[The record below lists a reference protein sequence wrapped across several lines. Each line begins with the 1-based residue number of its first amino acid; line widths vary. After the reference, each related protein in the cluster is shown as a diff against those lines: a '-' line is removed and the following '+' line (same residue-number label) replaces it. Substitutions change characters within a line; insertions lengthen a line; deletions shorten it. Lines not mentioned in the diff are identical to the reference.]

1 MNREYSINLFN
12 KILFFVLA
20 AFFSV
25 VAIYLLAKPIAAGVS
40 HAVLLIPVLLL
51 ALAVFIVLG
60 VFKRKIIVDDNSIT
74 RYHIFG
80 SNTLAFDQIKG
91 YRAGNKAT
99 SIIPLSPSNSNIS
112 ISNSDYADGDDL
124 IAFFKERFTDLDAID
139 LKEEEERLMSDTS
152 LGATTDDREA
162 TLKRAKLI
170 ALIGN
175 IAGGAVAIATFF
187 KHDKLLSLYLP
198 AIYPILMVVVIATSK
213 GLIKIVPEGKKSQL
227 PALIF
232 GLLFPIMML
241 FISAIASYNLVE
253 LKNYWLPFLGIMLA
267 FGILLLAA
275 GLKNNA
281 GAIALAIV
289 ISIIVSAGYSAGL
302 TTKINCQLDDS
313 KPQTFQTTIMR
324 KYTTSGKGAH
334 YHIVLAPWWQNQ
346 SSKEVDISLHSYNL
360 VDVGS
365 PVNIY
370 QRPGKLNVPW
380 FDFDLMI
387 TPPAPAGS
395 NNGNYPIPK

>member
-1 MNREYSINLFN
+1 M
-12 KILFFVLA
+12 
-20 AFFSV
+20 
-25 VAIYLLAKPIAAGVS
+25 
-40 HAVLLIPVLLL
+40 
-51 ALAVFIVLG
+51 FIVLG
-60 VFKRKIIVDDNSIT
+60 TFKRKIIVDDNSIT

-112 ISNSDYADGDDL
+112 ISNSDYADGDEL

-152 LGATTDDREA
+152 LGATMEDREA
-162 TLKRAKLI
+162 ALKRARLI
-170 ALIGN
+170 SLIGN
-175 IAGGAVAIATFF
+175 IGGGAVAIAAFF
-187 KHDKLLSLYLP
+187 KHDIFLSLYLP
-198 AIYPILMVVVIATSK
+198 ALYPILMVVVIATSK

-227 PALIF
+227 PAVIF
-232 GLLFPIMML
+232 ALLFPTMML
-241 FISAIASYNLVE
+241 FVSAIASYNLLE
-253 LKNYWLPFLGIMLA
+253 LKNYWLPFLGMMLT

-275 GLKNNA
+275 GLKNNVSA
-281 GAIALAIV
+281 VAPV
-289 ISIIVSAGYSAGL
+289 IILSVVISAGYGAGL

-365 PVNIY
+365 AVNIY

-380 FDFDLMI
+380 FDFDLVV

-395 NNGNYPIPK
+395 SSGNSPSPK